1 MKNSKLDEIRKRKE
15 IHAQTQAIF
24 AVDNLHPNPDTQY
37 IFDAYNNGEIKSI
50 DAAIKALDKH
60 YGIKR

>member
-24 AVDNLHPNPDTQY
+24 AVDNLYPNPDTQY
-37 IFDAYNNGEIKSI
+37 IFDAYING
-50 DAAIKALDKH
+50 
-60 YGIKR
+60 